1 MRTVSCKDQFEWG
14 EKFSLL
20 VLLQQNILEVIS
32 KMFTIEHKRLSLLLI
47 NKNCLHESWIYMT
60 SNGLTNCTVRYWIVL
75 PCNFLLST
83 KIFHFWWCFNID
95 WGHGGRHHAGGDDFC
110 WFWLSQQNHDCEE
123 RSRRYKLP
131 AHLIFCNRLVINW
144 YTQRVENN
152 GVICF
157 DITANTT

>member
-1 MRTVSCKDQFEWG
+1 MQIKMLLSMRTVSCKDQFEWG

-32 KMFTIEHKRLSLLLI
+32 KMFTIEHKRLSLLLS

-83 KIFHFWWCFNID
+83 KIFHFWWCSAFRQHCLRTWRQTSGRWWWLLLVLAFSTIKWLWRTLKKIQAASSFN
-95 WGHGGRHHAGGDDFC
+95 
-110 WFWLSQQNHDCEE
+110 L
-123 RSRRYKLP
+123 L
-131 AHLIFCNRLVINW
+131 
-144 YTQRVENN
+144 
-152 GVICF
+152 
-157 DITANTT
+157 